1 MRQKLF
7 ILLLFSVIVTFNAC
21 TKKDEILS
29 TDLSVTQNVSNE
41 TPVVGKEI
49 TFTITVQNIGPS
61 EATGVAVTD
70 NIPNGFTFVSAT
82 PTKGTWA
89 GSTWTVGTLAS
100 GASATLVVIAKVNN
114 TGSYLHA
121 VSISGLQSDP
131 TASNNTS
138 SKTPS
143 PIVIITYA
151 ADVKPIFVTSCTPCH
166 LTGGANPNKWDDYA
180 QAKAKITAILDRVQR
195 APGTAGFMP
204 KVGTALTPAQ
214 IATLKKWVTDG
225 LLEN

>member
-7 ILLLFSVIVTFNAC
+7 ILMLFSIFVTFNAC
-21 TKKDEILS
+21 TKKDEVLS
-29 TDLSVTQNVSNE
+29 TDLSVTQTVSSE
-41 TPVVGKEI
+41 TPVVGKEV

-61 EATGVAVTD
+61 EATGVVATD
-70 NIPNGFTFVSAT
+70 NIPNGYTFVSAT
-82 PTKGTWA
+82 PTKGIWA

-100 GASATLVVIAKVNN
+100 GASASLVVIAKVNN
-114 TGSYLHA
+114 SGSYLHA

-131 TASNNTS
+131 TATNNTS
-138 SKTPS
+138 SKTPV
-143 PIVIITYA
+143 PVVIINYI

-166 LTGGANPNKWDDYA
+166 LTGGTNPNKWDDYA
-180 QAKAKITAILDRVQR
+180 TAKAKITTILERVQR
-195 APGTAGFMP
+195 APGTTGFMP
-204 KVGTALTPAQ
+204 KVGSALTAAQ